1 MPFRTTLLAGRVDVG
16 EVGIRVVG
24 VLWLLIAVVMV
35 ATAIGVAVQARW
47 AGATLL
53 PVVVVSL
60 VACLVELP
68 FARIGLALNVVLVL
82 LLLLHPT
89 VGAGVMR
96 WQRSTKDTRERLGAS
111 SHGPAGTFTFAS
123 IQHLPAPV
131 GRYFRHVL
139 TDGQPLVTSVSFIQ
153 EGQFRMSRGEDS
165 WRPMRATQRFSV
177 QEPGFVWDA
186 RIEAYP
192 LLPVFVRDS
201 YVRGEAGM
209 VASIIGLFTV
219 MNAPAS
225 PELDAGAI
233 QRYLGESLWF
243 PTALLPASGVVWEAI
258 DDRSARATLTDRA
271 TSVSLEFQFNDADEI
286 ERVFTPSRLREVNG
300 QYVATPWLV
309 TCRDYANLNDMRVP
323 TYCEVSWQL
332 DTGLFTYW
340 KGRLIS
346 SGL

>member
-1 MPFRTTLLAGRVDVG
+1 MSQG
-16 EVGIRVVG
+16 E
-24 VLWLLIAVVMV
+24 
-35 ATAIGVAVQARW
+35 
-47 AGATLL
+47 
-53 PVVVVSL
+53 
-60 VACLVELP
+60 
-68 FARIGLALNVVLVL
+68 N
-82 LLLLHPT
+82 
-89 VGAGVMR
+89 
-96 WQRSTKDTRERLGAS
+96 
-111 SHGPAGTFTFAS
+111 
-123 IQHLPAPV
+123 
-131 GRYFRHVL
+131 
-139 TDGQPLVTSVSFIQ
+139 
-153 EGQFRMSRGEDS
+153 S
-165 WRPMRATQRFSV
+165 WRPMRATQWFSLR
-177 QEPGFVWDA
+177 EPGFVWDA

-192 LLPVFVRDS
+192 LLPVLVRDS

-225 PELDAGAI
+225 PELDAGAL

-271 TSVSLEFQFNDADEI
+271 TSVSLEFHFNDADEI

-309 TCRDYANLNDMRVP
+309 TCRDYTNLNDMRVP